1 VDGAPAKVL
10 RASKPGGRLM
20 VRLPEGIWWI
30 PATGWVW
37 LTTTKGAPGD
47 WARDLSW
54 TAIKW
59 GGRSAAAGAAYTA
72 RSTWSRLLVPLA
84 LSAPVQTAAIIT
96 APIVVAAVVA
106 GVHTAALQKTG
117 IIGPDAPVAT
127 SPFSFDGEKSTFNPF
142 TMGWGTV
149 V

>member
-1 VDGAPAKVL
+1 
-10 RASKPGGRLM
+10 M
-20 VRLPEGIWWI
+20 VRVPEGIWWV

-59 GGRSAAAGAAYTA
+59 GGRSAVAGAVYSA

-84 LSAPVQTAAIIT
+84 TSTPVQIAGIIA

-127 SPFSFDGEKSTFNPF
+127 SPFHKESTFNPF